1 MGKKGQ
7 LLTKR
12 GKPKGRTK
20 LFSSRDVCECCVPQC
35 SVIKRNDKVQEHQEE
50 MVLFNAD
57 GSVASPSHEDY
68 SKLNRSQRQHT
79 DFFRSKNATVNCFPS
94 NKVVTPL
101 HSEVHK
107 DPKQSRLTGWLGGG
121 GRKDKNDN
129 IVEDMSSD
137 VDDPKQM
144 SGSEDSEGCQDDGNV
159 TLNLA
164 QADTDGGQCV
174 NNCSPQCP
182 PTLMDSEREDNPFT
196 PPPMNFAI
204 EDLAFHPRLNLSQE
218 GREAWSRIGVG
229 VIRRGGGGGGG
240 KCRSSWVSNWRGRYR
255 QTC

>member
-7 LLTKR
+7 VLTKR
-12 GKPKGRTK
+12 GKPKGITK
-20 LFSSRDVCECCVPQC
+20 LFSSRDVCECCVPEC
-35 SVIKRNDKVQEHQEE
+35 SFIRRNDKVQAHQEE

-107 DPKQSRLTGWLGGG
+107 DPNQTRLTGWLGGG

-129 IVEDMSSD
+129 IVEDMSLD

-164 QADTDGGQCV
+164 QADTD
-174 NNCSPQCP
+174 
-182 PTLMDSEREDNPFT
+182 
-196 PPPMNFAI
+196 
-204 EDLAFHPRLNLSQE
+204 
-218 GREAWSRIGVG
+218 
-229 VIRRGGGGGGG
+229 
-240 KCRSSWVSNWRGRYR
+240 
-255 QTC
+255 